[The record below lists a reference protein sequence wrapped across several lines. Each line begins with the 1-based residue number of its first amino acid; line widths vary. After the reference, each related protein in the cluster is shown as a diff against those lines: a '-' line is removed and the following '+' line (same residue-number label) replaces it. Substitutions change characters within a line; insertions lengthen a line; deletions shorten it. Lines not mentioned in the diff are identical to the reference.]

1 MRCPTDFYSGKR
13 LCKWNSLFPIL
24 FLPIILLISCTGRPE
39 PYSILEFTGKGL
51 IYNYSRSLFP
61 ILYEADSVNPTALLA
76 CNGDII
82 TYGDFSC
89 FYYRGPSQNKFS
101 VKTIKNEGFINDK
114 INSVFIPGNDSMI
127 PWFEKMKTTDISELG
142 FLYFQSAVS
151 ESYIPYLT
159 DLAKTKPNI
168 GLGYEGTMKDMSRLF
183 EIFKPEFLVGAD
195 LSGEDFNLLSGLTT
209 LRFLAASLNDS
220 VYTLPLPALSTLKQL
235 ILSEVNDDAGIT
247 DDFLINNKQIERLRI
262 IGSGNFNL
270 KLINPLENLKELI
283 IEGFDTIAYLD
294 QILNHGKLELLSV
307 AGSKS
312 GINMGLKELPG
323 IRWMTFYEETTQDVF
338 NSFIDSH
345 PDVEVVEIFNNVTI
359 SNLQPLLKL
368 RNLYGLT
375 VTDTVT
381 DLAAIKS
388 LKSLKYLSLPDKL
401 VNDSIIKADLLKSL
415 PGTKIVANQG
425 VCLGSGWLLLI
436 IPLIFTLGLLN
447 RNKSFR
453 VQGRPRIS

>member
-1 MRCPTDFYSGKR
+1 MRCQTDFYPGKGHF
-13 LCKWNSLFPIL
+13 KWNSLFPIV
-24 FLPIILLISCTGRPE
+24 ILSVFIFMSCNSKPE
-39 PYSILEFTGKGL
+39 PYSILEFTGNGL

-61 ILYEADSVNPTALLA
+61 VLYESDSVNSTALLV

-82 TYGDFSC
+82 TYGEFSC
-89 FYYRGPSQNKFS
+89 FYYRGTSVNKFTF
-101 VKTIKNEGFINDK
+101 KINKNEGFLNDK
-114 INSVFIPGNDSMI
+114 INSIYIPGNDSMI

-142 FLYFQSAVS
+142 FLYFHSIIS
-151 ESYIPYLT
+151 DSYIPYLT

-168 GLGYEGTMKDMSRLF
+168 GLGYEGSLKDMTRLF
-183 EIFKPEFLVGAD
+183 EIFKPEFLIGAD

-209 LRFLAASLNDS
+209 LRFLSASLNDS
-220 VYTLPLPALSTLKQL
+220 SYTLPLPAMPALKQL
-235 ILSEVNDDAGIT
+235 ILSEVILDDIKA

-262 IGSGNFNL
+262 MGSGKFSL
-270 KLINPLENLKELI
+270 KLIKPLESLKELI
-283 IEGFDTIAYLD
+283 IEGYDTIADFD
-294 QILNHGKLELLSV
+294 QIVNYRKLELLSV
-307 AGSKS
+307 AGNKS
-312 GINMGLKELPG
+312 DIDTGLKELQG
-323 IRWMTFYEETTQDVF
+323 IRWMSFYEETTQDAF

-345 PDVEVVEIFNNVTI
+345 PDIEVVEIFDNDVI

-368 RNLYGLT
+368 SNLFGLT

-401 VNDSIIKADLLKSL
+401 MNDSITKADLLKAL

-436 IPLIFTLGLLN
+436 IPLIIVLGLFN
-447 RNKSFR
+447 RQKSHR
-453 VQGRPRIS
+453 VQGRY